1 MRASHEEW
9 EEEEEA
15 PGANHLVAHTGGEDT
30 RLLPVTAAATQ
41 GATKRLR
48 QGCGLCHAC
57 LLGQRRCLATRTEA
71 ELAAKARATEEANRR
86 KTAVRRLEKALVL
99 DEQQPSEVRCAVQ
112 PLLPLV
118 ASLPAA
124 LPQACRRAATGRLQA
139 VQARR
144 PQASHLSTA
153 QAPPGAPHPR
163 TTRRRGDGALGGDA
177 QRRNASRAALR
188 CAKSL
193 H

>member
-1 MRASHEEW
+1 MRASHEEG

-71 ELAAKARATEEANRR
+71 ELAAKARATEEPEDEEDEE
-86 KTAVRRLEKALVL
+86 EK
-99 DEQQPSEVRCAVQ
+99 EEKEE
-112 PLLPLV
+112 
-118 ASLPAA
+118 AA
-124 LPQACRRAATGRLQA
+124 
-139 VQARR
+139 
-144 PQASHLSTA
+144 
-153 QAPPGAPHPR
+153 
-163 TTRRRGDGALGGDA
+163 GGDA
-177 QRRNASRAALR
+177 EEEAEAS
-188 CAKSL
+188 SGGDESE
-193 H
+193 